1 VTNEAAVDATR
12 SAGTRAG
19 HRRIRVILNRS
30 AGLPGGL
37 HGTTAPIDRVRAL
50 LDRHG
55 IEAEI
60 AAPIDEAAASAAI
73 RQAIGEGVDVVVAAG
88 GDGTVHLVADA
99 LIDTPAALGILP
111 MGRVMNVARSLG
123 IGRDI
128 ESAAVVLATGHVRAM
143 DVGLATT
150 ADGRTVPFL
159 EAGSVGLNAAVFR
172 EVARAE
178 AGDPGSIART
188 IWVALRYRPARMT
201 IELDDEVVHSRGLMV
216 SVSIGPYLG
225 LGMTV
230 APNASVDDGRFDV
243 RVFRGFSKWELLRH
257 LGSIAFGRR
266 RYAPRVSTYRSAS
279 VRITS
284 VHPLPA
290 RADPVDLGQTP
301 VTFRTRPRALRVV
314 APAPEAPAPEASS
327 AEASAEGG
335 SEAGQ
340 PAGGGSSSAA
350 SGRRRM

>member
-1 VTNEAAVDATR
+1 MRGETTRRTAAVRPAT
-12 SAGTRAG
+12 G
-19 HRRIRVILNRS
+19 HQRIRVMLNRS
-30 AGLPGGL
+30 AGLTGELP
-37 HGTTAPIDRVRAL
+37 GTTAPIDRLREL

-55 IEAEI
+55 ITADI
-60 AAPIDEAAASAAI
+60 VQPADESEASAAVQ
-73 RQAIGEGVDVVVAAG
+73 RAVDDGVEIIVAAG

-99 LIDTPAALGILP
+99 VIDTPVAMGILP

-123 IGRDI
+123 IPRDL
-128 ESAAVVLATGHVRAM
+128 ESAAAILAAGHVRAM
-143 DVGLATT
+143 DVGLATS

-188 IWVALRYRPARMT
+188 IWVAVRYRPARMS
-201 IELDDEVVHSRGLMV
+201 IELDDQVVHSRGLMV

-230 APNASVDDGRFDV
+230 APNASMDDGRFDV

-266 RYAPRVSTYRSAS
+266 RYAPHVSTYRSAS

-301 VTFRTRPRALRVV
+301 VTFRTMAHALRVV
-314 APAPEAPAPEASS
+314 APAPSMSGPDQPARA
-327 AEASAEGG
+327 
-335 SEAGQ
+335 Q